1 MQGEGVGVLVLPA
14 GTTERM
20 IMIPSARV
28 CLVVLFGFL
37 VFLGVFLEVRNQAWK
52 GCSSKSSHK
61 AAGKHSAVPAAIC
74 AFLANKERRRSAL
87 LPPCFHLFCLPKSL
101 EAKNLPFPNCSW
113 LQALLKML
121 SPYLYAHLTLFYAS
135 PSTKCKKIINLS
147 TTLTPCPS
155 PVPQM
160 LLCVGPSQH
169 GFGL

>member
-1 MQGEGVGVLVLPA
+1 MVTWSSRRAPRR
-14 GTTERM
+14 ERFRFRR
-20 IMIPSARV
+20 PGFV
-28 CLVVLFGFL
+28 WLFGGFF
-37 VFLGVFLEVRNQAWK
+37 VVFLEVRNQAQN

-61 AAGKHSAVPAAIC
+61 AAGKHSAIPAAIC

-87 LPPCFHLFCLPKSL
+87 LRPCFHLFCLPKSL

-113 LQALLKML
+113 LQALWKTL
-121 SPYLYAHLTLFYAS
+121 SPYLYPHLTLFYAS

-147 TTLTPCPS
+147 TRLLPSPS

-160 LLCVGPSQH
+160 LSSVGPSQH